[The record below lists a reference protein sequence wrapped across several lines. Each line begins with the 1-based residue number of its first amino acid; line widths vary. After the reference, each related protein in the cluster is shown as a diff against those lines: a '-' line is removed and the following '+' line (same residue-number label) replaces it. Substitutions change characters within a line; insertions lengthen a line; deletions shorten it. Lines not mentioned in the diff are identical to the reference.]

1 MTSLSGWPG
10 LAGAGAYAAQQ
21 AAAKAAAAGETPPP
35 VPCKDCK
42 TKDMSLAGRD
52 REINTLKDEIERHK
66 QDVTDMESRLEL
78 MMPRSPET
86 DARSDNE
93 LIKRLQEID
102 RLQHRNIEAAERR
115 VCELTAFIRGKNL
128 MVPPEGGVVA
138 PVATQSLNGFI

>member
-1 MTSLSGWPG
+1 MTSMAGWPG

-21 AAAKAAAAGETPPP
+21 AAKTAADGTVPP
-35 VPCKDCK
+35 VLPCASCK
-42 TKDMSLAGRD
+42 GKDMSLAGRD
-52 REINTLKDEIERHK
+52 REINTLKDEIDRLK
-66 QDVTDMESRLEL
+66 TDLTDMESRIEL

-115 VCELTAFIRGKNL
+115 VCELVAYMRGKNI
-128 MVPPEGGVVA
+128 PIPTEGEVVA
-138 PVATQSLNGFI
+138 PVETQSWNGIL